1 MTVSKA
7 FWKIVA
13 KNIGIVIMY
22 SVILISF
29 GTIAGANKN
38 SALQFEAKK
47 PTIAIFNHDT
57 ETGVTKN
64 LIEYLKENAEVPEDY
79 PEEKV
84 ADDLFYGDIAMAI
97 DIPEGY
103 SADFAAGKNP
113 ELRTR
118 SSSDYVAELA
128 KVMVRRYLA
137 TAQSYAMLD
146 LDNNELNEKVN
157 KVLANKVEV
166 EVQSKVDASQYAKAT
181 SYFNFANYA
190 ILACVITIICL
201 IISSFNRRE
210 IRRRNLISSISV
222 SKLNRILLCNSCI
235 YSFAIWLLYVAV
247 GYFEVG
253 GENLINLRG
262 ALYLANSFVFCI
274 CATTIAYLISQIV
287 SSKNAV
293 NAIMNI
299 VALGSSFLCGC
310 FVPAEFMPES
320 VLTFAHILPSYY
332 YVAANNTIGGL
343 QDLEFSDIRPVLI
356 NIAIVLGFS
365 LAFVLAAN
373 IIAKTKRREQ

>member
-22 SVILISF
+22 SMILISF
-29 GTIAGANKN
+29 GTIAGTNKN

-57 ETGVTKN
+57 ETGITKN

-79 PEEKV
+79 PEEKA

-146 LDNNELNEKVN
+146 LDDNELNEKVN

-201 IISSFNRRE
+201 I
-210 IRRRNLISSISV
+210 
-222 SKLNRILLCNSCI
+222 
-235 YSFAIWLLYVAV
+235 
-247 GYFEVG
+247 
-253 GENLINLRG
+253 
-262 ALYLANSFVFCI
+262 
-274 CATTIAYLISQIV
+274 
-287 SSKNAV
+287 
-293 NAIMNI
+293 
-299 VALGSSFLCGC
+299 
-310 FVPAEFMPES
+310 MPRD
-320 VLTFAHILPSYY
+320 PPPQSY
-332 YVAANNTIGGL
+332 
-343 QDLEFSDIRPVLI
+343 
-356 NIAIVLGFS
+356 
-365 LAFVLAAN
+365 
-373 IIAKTKRREQ
+373 